1 MDALHLYNSLSRRKE
16 RFEPMHPPRVGMYV
30 CGPTV
35 YGEGHLGHARPAI
48 TFDVLFRYLRHLGY
62 QVRYV
67 RNITDVGHLEND
79 ADEGEDKIAKKA
91 RLEQL
96 EPMEVAQHYTDSYH
110 DVMRSLNVLPPSIE
124 PRATGHI
131 PEQIA
136 MVQRI
141 QENGYAYEVNGS
153 VYFDVPAYAKDFP
166 YGILS
171 GRNVEDMLAGSRDNL
186 EGLGEKR
193 HPADFALWKRATAQ
207 HIMQWQSPWGQGF
220 PGWHIE
226 CSAMSHKYLG
236 ETADIHGGGMDLQFP
251 HHEAE
256 IAQSNACTGHA
267 DHEARFWLHNNMIT
281 INGQKMGKSLGN
293 FITLNE
299 FFSGTHALLE
309 RAYSPMTIRF
319 FILQSHYRSTLD
331 FSNEALLAA
340 EKGYK
345 RMMHAFSLI
354 PTLPVSPDSTVDVA
368 GLETRLA
375 AALNDDLNTA
385 VCLAELFEATGMV
398 HQIAQKQQ
406 RLSVQDKALLEAT
419 IRTYVQDVLGLV
431 PEQGNTDA
439 RLDDVLQVLIGMRQ
453 QARKDKNFA
462 LSDAIRDQLLTC
474 GIQLLDGPE
483 GTQWMPT
490 MES

>member
-1 MDALHLYNSLSRRKE
+1 
-16 RFEPMHPPRVGMYV
+16 
-30 CGPTV
+30 
-35 YGEGHLGHARPAI
+35 
-48 TFDVLFRYLRHLGY
+48 
-62 QVRYV
+62 
-67 RNITDVGHLEND
+67 
-79 ADEGEDKIAKKA
+79 
-91 RLEQL
+91 
-96 EPMEVAQHYTDSYH
+96 
-110 DVMRSLNVLPPSIE
+110 
-124 PRATGHI
+124 
-131 PEQIA
+131 
-136 MVQRI
+136 
-141 QENGYAYEVNGS
+141 
-153 VYFDVPAYAKDFP
+153 
-166 YGILS
+166 
-171 GRNVEDMLAGSRDNL
+171 
-186 EGLGEKR
+186 
-193 HPADFALWKRATAQ
+193 
-207 HIMQWQSPWGQGF
+207 
-220 PGWHIE
+220 
-226 CSAMSHKYLG
+226 
-236 ETADIHGGGMDLQFP
+236 
-251 HHEAE
+251 
-256 IAQSNACTGHA
+256 
-267 DHEARFWLHNNMIT
+267 MIT

-299 FFSGTHALLE
+299 FFSGKHALLE

-406 RLSVQDKALLEAT
+406 RISMQDKARLEAT

-431 PEQGNTDA
+431 AEQGNTDA
-439 RLDDVLQVLIGMRQ
+439 RLDDVLKVLISLRQ

-462 LSDAIRDQLLTC
+462 LSDAIRDQLLAC

-483 GTQWMPT
+483 GTQWRPT